1 MLMEHVFQC
10 VDDIYDEVVNHGSDE
25 LKRTI
30 CDLEK
35 IAGHNTPS
43 VIKKGI
49 MLSMTI
55 CFNQVQFQDELFEG
69 LLQENLEYMIRHI
82 PEMKKTIQLRVSL
95 RGLDKEMNRES
106 ILPYFITLA
115 DLAYAVLAVFQAE
128 GHHLFKIESDHG
140 RFGCEQCDQE
150 MLDDYA
156 ANVFLSDLYLEE
168 GHQFSLWYDFGEDYV
183 FDIQVLNIQT
193 QSDLFVLEDSQITS
207 GKGYGIWEDEHE
219 LLEMYYKDYDEF
231 LMRIEDYG
239 LDEDDF
245 IFDEFDKDIANE
257 MLMEDFEFLRHV
269 YEDQDEDLW

>member
-95 RGLDKEMNRES
+95 RGLEKEMNRE
-106 ILPYFITLA
+106 IVLPYFITLA
-115 DLAYAVLAVFQAE
+115 DLAYAVLAIFQAE
-128 GHHLFKIESDHG
+128 GHHLFKFEYRNQRQQRSQY
-140 RFGCEQCDQE
+140 R
-150 MLDDYA
+150 
-156 ANVFLSDLYLEE
+156 
-168 GHQFSLWYDFGEDYV
+168 
-183 FDIQVLNIQT
+183 
-193 QSDLFVLEDSQITS
+193 QS
-207 GKGYGIWEDEHE
+207 K
-219 LLEMYYKDYDEF
+219 
-231 LMRIEDYG
+231 
-239 LDEDDF
+239 
-245 IFDEFDKDIANE
+245 
-257 MLMEDFEFLRHV
+257 
-269 YEDQDEDLW
+269 